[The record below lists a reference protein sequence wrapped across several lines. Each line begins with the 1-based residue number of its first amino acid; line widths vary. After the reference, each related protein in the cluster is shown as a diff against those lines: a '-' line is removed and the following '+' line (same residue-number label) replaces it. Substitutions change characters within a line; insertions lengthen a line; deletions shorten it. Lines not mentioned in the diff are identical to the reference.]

1 MAPTWLLRVLSRCC
15 RLRGVTVLAV
25 EQAVAAPFCTS
36 RLADA
41 GATVIKVER
50 PGGDFARGYD
60 AAAGGK
66 AATSSGSSE
75 EKNLLRSIW
84 PRSGGMRTL
93 EKLVA
98 GADVLV
104 QNLKPGVMDRL
115 GFSSERLKADYPSL
129 IYCTISGD
137 GAMGRIPVE
146 RHTTF
151 SCGPKA
157 GWRPLRAVPKHLLA
171 SGCRS
176 LTSQPARQPMRQFS
190 KPS

>member
-1 MAPTWLLRVLSRCC
+1 LH
-15 RLRGVTVLAV
+15 
-25 EQAVAAPFCTS
+25 
-36 RLADA
+36 
-41 GATVIKVER
+41 
-50 PGGDFARGYD
+50 
-60 AAAGGK
+60 
-66 AATSSGSSE
+66 AATALPPGQSSYFVWLKRG
-75 EKNLLRSIW
+75 KKSIEIDLATL
-84 PRSGGMRTL
+84 GGTRTL